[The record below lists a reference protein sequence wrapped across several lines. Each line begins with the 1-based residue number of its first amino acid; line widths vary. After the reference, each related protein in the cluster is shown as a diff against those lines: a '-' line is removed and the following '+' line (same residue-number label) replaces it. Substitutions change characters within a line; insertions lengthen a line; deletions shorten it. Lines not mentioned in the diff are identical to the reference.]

1 MVETE
6 ELSNQ
11 ENFPKTFET
20 GIVDDITE
28 ITTKKNN
35 KNKNN
40 KHLEISL
47 TDENNKKHTKPKKTR
62 LTKTIS
68 SL

>member
-6 ELSNQ
+6 EYLNYQS
-11 ENFPKTFET
+11 NFPKTIET
-20 GIVDDITE
+20 ELLEDTIKV
-28 ITTKKNN
+28 TKKNN

-40 KHLEISL
+40 KHLEISI
-47 TDENNKKHTKPKKTR
+47 TDENNKHTKPKKTK